1 MSSNISNHIYYDLFQ
16 TNLENNDSAPVLCQ
30 FSEIRNQDFLTNSE
44 DYKMSIVR
52 FMIETPTLPLFRPT
66 IQYIPIDEVP
76 SGIEPSNYTVY
87 SITLRK
93 VGTEELSQQFIE
105 WSPQNQ
111 HVKMP
116 NPPVLN
122 ANTLQD
128 NSNGYYDCYN
138 YAWFL
143 NLINNAFIKA
153 ATALSISNS
162 PTIFY
167 DSASKLF
174 VMAAPKDNYD
184 TNNST
189 GYYEIFMNKSIFQL
203 FSSFPN
209 VNFTNSKENGLN
221 YQIITNSYYGFS
233 TQSVEIDTGTTDCLM
248 VYSEYSTTYLW
259 SPVVSIVFTSQNL
272 PVVASNVSNPV
283 LTREGEA
290 LRFSVAPNTRR
301 LITDLVAG
309 DTYKPYLVY
318 TPSAEYRYFD
328 LFKGRP
334 IRDIDIQ
341 VYFQDRQ
348 GQLNEF
354 KLSSGSSCSIKILFT
369 RKVLL

>member
-1 MSSNISNHIYYDLFQ
+1 
-16 TNLENNDSAPVLCQ
+16 
-30 FSEIRNQDFLTNSE
+30 
-44 DYKMSIVR
+44 MSIVR
-52 FMIETPTLPLFRPT
+52 FMIETPSLPLFRPT

-76 SGIEPSNYTVY
+76 DGVEPSNYTIY
-87 SITLRK
+87 SITLRR
-93 VGTEELSQQFIE
+93 VGTDTLSQQFIE

-111 HVKMP
+111 FIEMP
-116 NPPVLN
+116 KPPILN
-122 ANTLQD
+122 NNTLQD
-128 NSNGYYDCYN
+128 NRTGYYNCYS

-143 NLINNAFIKA
+143 NLINDAFIKA
-153 ATALSISNS
+153 STALSISNS

-189 GYYEIFMNKSIFQL
+189 GYYEIFMNKSLFQL

-209 VNFTNSKENGLN
+209 VNITETKKDGLN
-221 YQIITNSYYGFS
+221 FQIITNSYYGFS

-259 SPVVSIVFTSQNL
+259 SPVSSIVFTSQNL
-272 PVVASNVSNPV
+272 PVIASNVSNPV
-283 LTREGEA
+283 LTREGEQIK
-290 LRFSVAPNTRR
+290 FTGAPNTRR

-309 DTYKPYLVY
+309 DSYKPYLVY

-328 LFKGRP
+328 LLKGRP

-341 VYFQDRQ
+341 VYYQDKE

-354 KLSSGSSCSIKILFT
+354 KLSSGY
-369 RKVLL
+369 V